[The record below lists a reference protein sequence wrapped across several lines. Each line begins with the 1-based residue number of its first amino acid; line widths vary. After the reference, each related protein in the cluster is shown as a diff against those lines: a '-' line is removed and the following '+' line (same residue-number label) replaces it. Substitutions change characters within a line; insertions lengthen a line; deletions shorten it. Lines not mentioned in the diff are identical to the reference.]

1 MQIFSAYFVKMLKTS
16 PKKGVKLLERLP
28 PSVSKKQPMFREKP
42 AVSRIK
48 RRFFE
53 SAGP

>member
-28 PSVSKKQPMFREKP
+28 LSARKKLALFWEKP